1 MSDRLEAALVEL
13 AAAIRAEIAVR
24 PDNDAP
30 ERLYGIPEAAAL
42 LSCGRSLVYTEMQA
56 GRLRALHVGR
66 RVLIPAS
73 AIRDYI
79 ASR

>member
-13 AAAIRAEIAVR
+13 AAAIRAEIPVR
-24 PDNDAP
+24 SDTEP
-30 ERLYGIPEAAAL
+30 ERLYSVDEACQVIGGI
-42 LSCGRSLVYTEMQA
+42 GRSLLYTEMQA
-56 GRLRALHVGR
+56 GRLGVLHVGR